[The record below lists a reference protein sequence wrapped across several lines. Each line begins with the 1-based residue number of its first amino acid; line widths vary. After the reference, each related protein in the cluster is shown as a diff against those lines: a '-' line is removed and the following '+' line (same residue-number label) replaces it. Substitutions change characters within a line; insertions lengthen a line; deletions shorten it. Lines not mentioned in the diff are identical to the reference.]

1 MKQETINR
9 IRKFTEDR
17 NWEQFHTGANLAKG
31 LSIEASEVLEL
42 FLWQEEP
49 TSMEDL
55 ADELGDVLV
64 YVTYLCDKYNLDM
77 DTIVNCY
84 DKDGNMKSY
93 KVSELCPYTFDSE
106 DLK

>member
-17 NWEQFHTGANLAKG
+17 KWDQCNTGANLAKG
-31 LSIEASEVLEL
+31 LSIEAAEVLEL

-77 DTIVNCY
+77 DTIVNNKMDKNEKKYPVEKAYGKSTKY
-84 DKDGNMKSY
+84 DK
-93 KVSELCPYTFDSE
+93 L
-106 DLK
+106 

>member
-9 IRKFTEDR
+9 IKKFTTQR
-17 NWEQFHTGANLAKG
+17 NWDQFHTGANLAKG

-42 FLWQEEP
+42 FLWQDEP
-49 TSMEDL
+49 TDLTDL

-77 DTIVNCY
+77 DTIVNNKM
-84 DKDGNMKSY
+84 DKNEKKYPVEKAYGKSTKY
-93 KVSELCPYTFDSE
+93 NKL
-106 DLK
+106 